1 MFDQT
6 ISESVPN
13 HRGGLRSE
21 DVIFFAD
28 PPPQIGRLRS
38 AESTLGGGGIEMGV
52 PLRLAL
58 AAGVAGVGYFFGSL
72 WTGGEMG
79 GFRLVFFVFLI
90 FAAAGGAV
98 ILLVFTG
105 FQHTLSFVGGDGFGF
120 IRLKSK

>member
-58 AAGVAGVGYFFGSL
+58 AAGVAGIIYFFGSL
-72 WTGGEMG
+72 WTERQMVD
-79 GFRLVFFVFLI
+79 FRLIYYGFSI
-90 FAAAGGAV
+90 FAAAVCAA
-98 ILLVFTG
+98 L
-105 FQHTLSFVGGDGFGF
+105 
-120 IRLKSK
+120 